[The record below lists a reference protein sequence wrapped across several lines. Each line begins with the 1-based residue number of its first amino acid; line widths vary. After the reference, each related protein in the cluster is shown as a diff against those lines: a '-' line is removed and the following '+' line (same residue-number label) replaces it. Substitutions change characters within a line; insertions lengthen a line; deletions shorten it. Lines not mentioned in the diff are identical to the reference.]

1 MNQAP
6 DVLVVGLGPVG
17 ATASALLANAG
28 LSVTAI
34 DRDGDVYALPRAVA
48 TDDDALRVWQ
58 TIPGLAEEISADL
71 IRDPGVVYTT
81 SCDRIIAEVEP
92 SMRRS
97 PAGHPSLALFH
108 QPTLEKAVRRAAERC
123 GAELV
128 TGMELIDW
136 SQGADGVL
144 AEVRDVESG
153 RESRVHAK
161 WMVGADGASSG
172 IRKALGGGF
181 SGATFEEPWVV
192 LDAKVD
198 PASEPDR
205 ELCEFHCN
213 PERPTVTMPMPG
225 GRRRWEFMFLD
236 GDSKEEMLSE
246 TRIEEMV
253 ADSGGARPTE
263 VERALVYTFHA
274 RLADHWGEGR
284 VFIMGD
290 AAHLTPP
297 FAGQGMNTGVR
308 DAGNLW
314 WKIAAV
320 EREAADETLLESY
333 QQEREPHAKAM
344 IALAVRLGGIVQTP
358 KRSVARVRDAFL
370 RGFQFIPG
378 IEAWTRRMGW
388 KPASVIVKGF
398 LKSGRRF
405 PGSTEGRLMPS
416 PVVQSAGGEMPL
428 DDLIGPRFAVIS
440 ERPNSLERIDPEIR
454 TLVERFGVIEV
465 SVGEGAGS
473 SNGGSGENEALSVED
488 PSGELRKWL
497 GGGTVLVRPDR
508 FVYGLWR

>member
-1 MNQAP
+1 MNPTP

-17 ATASALLANAG
+17 ATAAALFSNAG

-58 TIPGLAEEISADL
+58 TIPGLVDEISKNL
-71 IRDPGVVYTT
+71 IRNPGVQYT
-81 SCDRIIAEVEP
+81 SSGGRMIAEVEP
-92 SMRRS
+92 ALRKS
-97 PAGHPSLALFH
+97 PSGHPSLALFH
-108 QPTLEKAVRRAAERC
+108 QPTLERSIRAAAERC

-128 TGMELIDW
+128 TGVELTGW
-136 SQGADGVL
+136 SQSADGVL

-153 RESRVHAK
+153 RESEIRAR
-161 WMVGADGASSG
+161 WLIGADGASSA

-236 GDSKEEMLSE
+236 GDSEDEMLSE
-246 TRIEEMV
+246 QRIEQMV

-320 EREAADETLLESY
+320 EREAASPALLDTY

-370 RGFQFIPG
+370 RAFQTLPG
-378 IEAWTRRMGW
+378 VRTWTRRMGW
-388 KPASVIVKGF
+388 KPASVIGKGF
-398 LKSGRRF
+398 LKRRRRL
-405 PGSTEGRLMPS
+405 PGSAEGTLMPS
-416 PVVQSAGGEMPL
+416 PVVQSTDGEMPL

-440 ERPNSLERIDPEIR
+440 RQPDGLGRIGPEAREIA
-454 TLVERFGVIEV
+454 TGFGVVEV
-465 SVGEGAGS
+465 TVGEMAHGSTDGEVQRVGIVDASGA
-473 SNGGSGENEALSVED
+473 LD
-488 PSGELRKWL
+488 DWLR
-497 GGGTVLVRPDR
+497 GRTALVRPDR
-508 FVYGLWR
+508 YLYGTWR